1 MNQFAG
7 SPQLNVFGESLE
19 LCCTSPMTGYFRN
32 GFCQTG
38 PMDVGTHT
46 VCAAVTQSFLEF
58 SAWAG
63 NDLITPRP
71 EMDFPGLKEGDR
83 WCLCATRWLDAHKAG
98 RAPKVHLRRTNIKTL
113 QLIPLEILKPYGID
127 LS

>member
-46 VCAAVTQSFLEF
+46 VCAAVTQNFLEF

>member
-1 MNQFAG
+1 
-7 SPQLNVFGESLE
+7 
-19 LCCTSPMTGYFRN
+19 
-32 GFCQTG
+32 
-38 PMDVGTHT
+38 MDLGTHT
-46 VCAAVTQSFLEF
+46 VCAALTTEFLEF

-71 EMDFPGLKEGDR
+71 EFNFPGLKEGDQ

-98 RAPKVHLRRTNIKTL
+98 QAPRVYLQRTNIKTL
-113 QLIPLEILKPYGID
+113 ELVPLEILKPYAID